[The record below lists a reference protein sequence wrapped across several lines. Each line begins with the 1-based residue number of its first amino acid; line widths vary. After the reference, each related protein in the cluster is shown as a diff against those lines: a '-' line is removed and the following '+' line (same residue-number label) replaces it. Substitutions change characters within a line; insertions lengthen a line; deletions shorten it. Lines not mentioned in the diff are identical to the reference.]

1 MPRSFFTSIFVASLI
16 TVAAVCFAQEPEP
29 GKADIEA
36 SELATELIGAP
47 VSDSL
52 GNEIGDVAD
61 ISFDEDGQPDRL
73 RIRTSTILGFGER
86 TVEVSR
92 DAFMLLRGH
101 VVLDMQADDLRS
113 LPEVG
118 EQIDEKRAD

>member
-1 MPRSFFTSIFVASLI
+1 MPRSFPAAIFVASLI
-16 TVAAVCFAQEPEP
+16 AVAAGGFAQEPEP
-29 GKADIEA
+29 GKVDLEA
-36 SELATELIGAP
+36 RELATEIVGAP

-92 DAFMLLRGH
+92 GAFMLLRGR
-101 VVLDMQADDLRS
+101 VILDMQSDEVRS

>member
-1 MPRSFFTSIFVASLI
+1 V
-16 TVAAVCFAQEPEP
+16 FAQHRHYQSAARTAGIEP
-29 GKADIEA
+29 GKADLEA
-36 SELATELIGAP
+36 RELATEIVGAP

-92 DAFMLLRGH
+92 DAFMLLRGR
-101 VVLDMQADDLRS
+101 VILDMQADDVRS

-118 EQIDEKRAD
+118 EQIDERRAD

>member
-1 MPRSFFTSIFVASLI
+1 MPRSFSAAIFVASLI
-16 TVAAVCFAQEPEP
+16 AVTAVGVAQEPEP
-29 GKADIEA
+29 GKADLEA
-36 SELATELIGAP
+36 RELAIEIVGAP

-92 DAFMLLRGH
+92 GAFMLLRGR
-101 VVLDMQADDLRS
+101 VILDMQSDEVRS